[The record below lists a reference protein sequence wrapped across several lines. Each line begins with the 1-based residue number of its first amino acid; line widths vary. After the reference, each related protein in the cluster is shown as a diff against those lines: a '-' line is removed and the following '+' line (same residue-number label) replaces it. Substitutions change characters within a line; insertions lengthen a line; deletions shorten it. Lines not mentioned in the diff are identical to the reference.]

1 MSYKI
6 KNYILPLI
14 TLCLL
19 SGCASINSLPQS
31 AQEVDFNRTDEGK
44 TGWAEWQDTMHVKGV
59 DKRTAYQAAKSGLAD
74 AGFTLKRASFDEG
87 FAIGEHGMTAYDW
100 NIVAGIY
107 IKEIET
113 GYMFKAIVEGSK
125 DFGFWGDMTQTSWV
139 EKIFKGI
146 REYILTES
154 MISNPDRNIFN

>member
-1 MSYKI
+1 MLRP
-6 KNYILPLI
+6 KNHILPLI

-19 SGCASINSLPQS
+19 SGCASISSLPQS
-31 AQEVDFNRTDEGK
+31 AQEVDFDRSEEGK

-107 IKEIET
+107 IKENKT

-125 DFGFWGDMTQTSWV
+125 DVGFWGDMTQTSWV

>member
-1 MSYKI
+1 
-6 KNYILPLI
+6 
-14 TLCLL
+14 
-19 SGCASINSLPQS
+19 
-31 AQEVDFNRTDEGK
+31 
-44 TGWAEWQDTMHVKGV
+44 MHVKGV

-113 GYMFKAIVEGSK
+113 AICLKPLLKAP
-125 DFGFWGDMTQTSWV
+125 
-139 EKIFKGI
+139 
-146 REYILTES
+146 R
-154 MISNPDRNIFN
+154 ISASGEI

>member
-1 MSYKI
+1 
-6 KNYILPLI
+6 
-14 TLCLL
+14 
-19 SGCASINSLPQS
+19 
-31 AQEVDFNRTDEGK
+31 
-44 TGWAEWQDTMHVKGV
+44 MHVKGV

-107 IKEIET
+107 IKENKT

-125 DFGFWGDMTQTSWV
+125 DVGFWGDMTQTSWV